1 MLVMALVWQPIAAP
15 LHIAAGAVVLAALT
29 LFAYFR
35 VFRVRPV
42 ASSILL
48 VMRLAVIGVI
58 SVLLMGPSREEAQPE
73 STRKPKLSVLVDT
86 SESMRTEDCD
96 GASRLAHAAS
106 TVLGPEQMLQ
116 LQEGFRVDVRGFDE
130 RVHPVAE
137 RRLYTEP
144 TDLAVGRATY
154 LAESVT
160 LTLSELRG
168 RDEGD
173 VLLIVSDGRDTEDA
187 SVQPAAALAESKRIP
202 IYAVAVGG
210 DQSTTDA
217 ALLAVPMQESLLP
230 GEPGAIMVKLY
241 QSGLDG
247 TSTTL
252 TVTSGD
258 EVTRLPVEIGSGSVV
273 ELQVPI
279 KQDEPGQYQ
288 YEVAID
294 VVGDEAEVGNNR
306 QTVFCEV
313 MERRLRVLVLEG
325 QPFWDT
331 KFLAQSLR
339 KDERVEL
346 TQITQLGLDRR
357 ETIVSRVESGT
368 PQVPQTPEE
377 WSEYDVV
384 ILGRGLE
391 NVLDREAAER
401 LVGFVVDGGGHV
413 IFSRGPA
420 CSRDSAEGAELANV
434 LRRLEPVVWGN
445 QQMQQLSLELTPSG
459 RTSTWLSPTKMGL
472 DVGDALSRLSGFE
485 VMQTVEREKPGTL
498 VLARAFAEGG
508 PAGSGVP
515 AVTSMNYGR
524 GTVIGILGEG
534 LWKWSLLP
542 PESQDLRGFY
552 DTFWSN
558 LVRWLALG
566 GDFPP
571 GQQVALQ
578 LSRTTARLGD
588 EVTVDIAYKH
598 ESAEGATPRL
608 QLTGPGGEAID
619 VAVHELP
626 GAFPRYRATILP
638 TEVGVHEVELTAPG
652 MNPSRLDQ
660 RFNVYDVNLERLQT
674 AANPMPL
681 RILAEHSG
689 GAFLTPEEGLDLSEM
704 LSRHLASL
712 AMPPKLIYIW
722 DRGLILTLLL
732 VWMGVEWITRR
743 MVGLW

>member
-1 MLVMALVWQPIAAP
+1 MFVIALVWQPIAAP
-15 LHIAAGAVVLAALT
+15 LHIAAGAAVLTALT
-29 LFAYFR
+29 LFAYLR
-35 VFRVRPV
+35 VFRARPV
-42 ASSILL
+42 SSSILL
-48 VMRLAVIGVI
+48 VMRLAVIGAI
-58 SVLLMGPSREEAQPE
+58 SALLMGPSREQPQPE
-73 STRKPKLSVLVDT
+73 STRKPKLSILVDT

-106 TVLGPEQMLQ
+106 TVLGPEQLRE
-116 LQEGFRVDVRGFDE
+116 LKEGFRVETRGFDE
-130 RVHPVAE
+130 RVHPLPE
-137 RRLYTEP
+137 RRLYTDP
-144 TDLAVGRATY
+144 TDLATGRATY

-160 LTLSELRG
+160 QTLSQMRG

-230 GEPGAIMVKLY
+230 GEPGAIMVKVY

-247 TSTTL
+247 TSTTV

-258 EVTRLPVEIGSGSVV
+258 EVTRLPVEIGNGSVV
-273 ELQVPI
+273 ELQIPI

-288 YEVAID
+288 YEVSLD
-294 VVGDEAEVGNNR
+294 TVGDETELTNNR

-346 TQITQLGLDRR
+346 TQISQLGTERR
-357 ETIVSRVESGT
+357 ETIVSRVERGT
-368 PQVPQTPEE
+368 PEVPRTPEE

-384 ILGRGLE
+384 ILGKNLE
-391 NVLDREAAER
+391 NVLDREGAER
-401 LVGFVVDGGGHV
+401 LVSFVVDGGGHV
-413 IFSRGPA
+413 VFARGPA
-420 CSRDSAEGAELANV
+420 YSRDSAAGMELAEV
-434 LRRLEPVVWGN
+434 LQRLEPVVWGN

-459 RTSTWLSPTKMGL
+459 RTSNWMSPTKMGL
-472 DVGDALSRLSGFE
+472 DAQDAFTRLPGFE

-515 AVTSMNYGR
+515 ALTSMNYGR

-598 ESAEGATPRL
+598 ESAEGAVPRL
-608 QLTGPGGEAID
+608 QLTGPDGEIVD

-626 GAFPRYRATILP
+626 GAFPRYRATITP
-638 TEVGVHEVELTAPG
+638 AEVGVHQVELSAPG
-652 MNPSRLDQ
+652 MNPSQLSRN
-660 RFNVYDVNLERLQT
+660 FNVYNVNLERLRT
-674 AANPMPL
+674 AVNPMPL

-689 GAFLTPEEGLDLSEM
+689 GAFLTPEEGLDLDEM
-704 LSRHLASL
+704 LSRHLAAL
-712 AMPPKLIYIW
+712 TMPPKLIYLW